1 MEESNLEDKKN
12 NSDSI
17 IENSHLNQRNLA
29 SSFNCLPINHPH
41 PETVQISLQPRLS
54 PLYDALQESE
64 CNFCKLNND
73 QSPTSAL

>member
-29 SSFNCLPINHPH
+29 SSFKDF
-41 PETVQISLQPRLS
+41 ISIKKH
-54 PLYDALQESE
+54 E
-64 CNFCKLNND
+64 
-73 QSPTSAL
+73 